1 MRGQAVQP
9 PEPSDADTGQDLF
22 PNRLPSWVAMG
33 IGLLLILLFGV
44 ALVAAIVVPI
54 PDTIRC
60 PFVLIPEGG
69 ADPVRAPA
77 EGVLEEVRA
86 RETREVAAGERL
98 FTIQLK
104 EFRSKELQSWTTEL
118 GTLEQEQASIR
129 SRQALLEESFRN
141 QRDIQQTRIAQ
152 NDKELAF
159 REKYLATC
167 RDFLQRM
174 ETLEQKGVMSRI
186 DTLSQRLEAARAERD
201 VDLTRQAREVAVLE
215 LKRLQNEHD
224 TRVAQDQADLDK
236 LAVRIDGLKRERRSY
251 GEDRIVVVAP
261 FAGTIV
267 SVERKNVGD
276 VVASG
281 QELCRLARP
290 NATLAAELTLAQE
303 GVPRVRLGLRTRLFF
318 EAFPYQRFGTGMGVV
333 RWVSPAAVK
342 GADGDRFVA
351 RAALDQATMRI
362 GGEQRPLSAGM
373 KGEAR
378 VLVGQRNA
386 IEYVFE
392 PIRQLREDFGA
403 GRR

>member
-1 MRGQAVQP
+1 VDA
-9 PEPSDADTGQDLF
+9 PEPSDDNPGQDLF
-22 PNRLPSWVAMG
+22 PNRLPSGVAMG
-33 IGLLLILLFGV
+33 IGLLLILLFGA

-60 PFVLIPEGG
+60 PFVLISEGG
-69 ADPVRAPA
+69 TDPVRAPV

-86 RETREVAAGERL
+86 QETREVAAGERL

-104 EFRSKELQSWTTEL
+104 EFRSRERQSWTTEL

-129 SRQALLEESFRN
+129 SRQALLEESYRN
-141 QRDIQQTRIAQ
+141 QRDIQQTKIAQ
-152 NDKELAF
+152 SDKELAF

-174 ETLEQKGVMSRI
+174 EALEQKGLTSRV

-201 VDLTRQAREVAVLE
+201 VDITRQAREMATLE

-224 TRVAQDQADLDK
+224 TQVAKDRAELDR
-236 LAVRIDGLKRERRSY
+236 LAVRIEGLNRERTNY
-251 GEDRIVVVAP
+251 GEDRIQVLAP

-267 SVERKNVGD
+267 SVERKNAGD
-276 VVASG
+276 VVSSG
-281 QELCRLARP
+281 QELCRIARP

-303 GVPRVRLGLRTRLFF
+303 GVPRVRPGLRTQLFF
-318 EAFPYQRFGTGMGVV
+318 EAFPYQRFGTGMAVL

-351 RAALDQATMRI
+351 RAALDQTTMKI
-362 GGEQRPLSAGM
+362 GGERRPLSAGM

-378 VLVGQRNA
+378 VMVGQRNA

-392 PIRQLREDFGA
+392 PIRQLRESFGN
-403 GRR
+403 GKQ

>member
-1 MRGQAVQP
+1 VQP
-9 PEPSDADTGQDLF
+9 PEASDEDTGQDLF
-22 PNRLPSWVAMG
+22 PNRLPSGVAMG
-33 IGLLLILLFGV
+33 IGLLMILLFGA

-69 ADPVRAPA
+69 TDPVRAPV

-86 RETREVAAGERL
+86 QETREVAAGERL

-118 GTLEQEQASIR
+118 GTLEQGQASIR
-129 SRQALLEESFRN
+129 SGQALLEESFRN
-141 QRDIQQTRIAQ
+141 QYDIQQTKIAQ
-152 NDKELAF
+152 SDKELAF

-167 RDFLQRM
+167 RDFLQRL
-174 ETLEQKGVMSRI
+174 ETLEAKGLMSRI

-201 VDLTRQAREVAVLE
+201 VDLTRQAREMATLE
-215 LKRLQNEHD
+215 LKRLKNEHD
-224 TRVAQDQADLDK
+224 TQVAKDRAELDR
-236 LAVRIDGLKRERRSY
+236 LGIRIDGLTRERRNY
-251 GEDRIVVVAP
+251 GEDRIHVVAP
-261 FAGTIV
+261 FSGTIV
-267 SVERKNVGD
+267 SVERKNAGD

-303 GVPRVRLGLRTRLFF
+303 GVPRLRTGLRTQLFF

-351 RAALDQATMRI
+351 RAALDQATMKI

-378 VLVGQRNA
+378 VLVGHRSA

-392 PIRQLREDFGA
+392 PIRQLRENWGT
-403 GRR
+403 GKQ